1 MEGIQGIRIQ
11 KEIGN
16 SSWFGFALVLE
27 NQLVGKRDELVKEF
41 AGKGIEVRPIVAGN
55 FTRNKVIEYMDYKI
69 PEPLINADDIHF
81 NGFFIG
87 NHSKNNF
94 AEIDYFY
101 NVLQNVIKKWM

>member
-1 MEGIQGIRIQ
+1 ML
-11 KEIGN
+11 
-16 SSWFGFALVLE
+16 LVLE

>member
-1 MEGIQGIRIQ
+1 MV
-11 KEIGN
+11 
-16 SSWFGFALVLE
+16 WFCASLE

-87 NHSKNNF
+87 NHSKT
-94 AEIDYFY
+94 ILRRLTI
-101 NVLQNVIKKWM
+101 LQCLTECY

>member
-1 MEGIQGIRIQ
+1 
-11 KEIGN
+11 
-16 SSWFGFALVLE
+16 
-27 NQLVGKRDELVKEF
+27 
-41 AGKGIEVRPIVAGN
+41 
-55 FTRNKVIEYMDYKI
+55 MDYKI